1 MSDAVPAAVLT
12 SPPCVLVVGTGSV
25 GRRHISNLLGLGARV
40 LAYSYRAA
48 ERLTP
53 GQADVQT
60 AASLP
65 AEVERVSDWSL
76 ALPRVQAVVVANRTD
91 QHLAVATAAAK
102 AGRALFIEK
111 PLGIGME
118 GVADLQRLVAAQGLV
133 VEAGFMLRTHPNL
146 SWMRQALAQGCIGEV
161 FHARAAVGQWLPDWR
176 PGTDHRQGYGAFR
189 ATGGGVIFDLVH
201 ELDLVQWLLSPAVD
215 VVALCRQ
222 VPALDIETEAV
233 AQIGLRLSDA
243 ALAQVHLDYVRPGYG
258 RHFEVVG
265 RTGVLS
271 WDYVQGTVTLE
282 RASGERQEVHRLP
295 ADFQRNDMFLRHMAH
310 FLERVQGSG
319 ALPISPL
326 DEAVSVLQV
335 ALAAHRSNLERR
347 SIDPR
352 TLTAESSPVPSP
364 GGSVE

>member
-1 MSDAVPAAVLT
+1 MSAAVPAALPT

-40 LAYSYRAA
+40 LAYSYRTA
-48 ERLTP
+48 EGLTP
-53 GQADVQT
+53 GQAQAPAT
-60 AASLP
+60 LP